1 MYLFISLGSFHR
13 QLSDSILLKQ
23 LGSRIGV
30 NHTSCCPGGTSGK
43 ELDCQCRRP
52 TDTGS
57 IPGSGRSPGGGN
69 GNHSSFLAWRIPGQR
84 SLVGYSPW
92 GSQEL
97 DTTDHTLYILAANS
111 FLQPKEKKTQ
121 ESVVGVCGTTELAEQ
136 FSLSNA
142 DMSSKGKGVCVA
154 KTAWMVRQRSTENS
168 HLGPRESERERLQSS
183 GWMGSRVQRTEWN
196 DNVGPELSQAL
207 QELECQDQS
216 NFLQLALLF
225 PAAHSLLKMRLS
237 LFPSHSTSF
246 SSRHFHKTSLRFA
259 NRNISPSLL
268 FPFWF

>member
-1 MYLFISLGSFHR
+1 MYLFISPGSFHR
-13 QLSDSILLKQ
+13 QLSDFILLKQ

-52 TDTGS
+52 RDTGS
-57 IPGSGRSPGGGN
+57 IPGLGRSPGGGN
-69 GNHSSFLAWRIPGQR
+69 GHHPSFLAWRIPGQR

-92 GSQEL
+92 GSQRVGH
-97 DTTDHTLYILAANS
+97 DWSHTLYSSCKFISSA
-111 FLQPKEKKTQ
+111 QR

-142 DMSSKGKGVCVA
+142 DMSSKGKGDCVA

-168 HLGPRESERERLQSS
+168 HLGPREPERERLQSS

-225 PAAHSLLKMRLS
+225 PAAHSLLKMLLS

-246 SSRHFHKTSLRFA
+246 CSRHFHKTLLRFA